1 MPSAIKL
8 TLLAALMLACS
19 ACARFENPIVAEN
32 GQRFDD
38 RLAGRWHAEGKEG
51 TVDMEIRRAGE
62 EGLVVMTTTEAG
74 QEPKSEDFRLVT
86 ARLERQT
93 FASVTDPAKEGA
105 NWVLFRYDVVSPDL
119 LIIYVDKGEAWDDAV
134 KNELLPGKADE
145 SGIEGSKTV
154 TASSEQLREFVL
166 GYGSVS
172 FDDQPA
178 VEFRRV
184 PPG

>member
-1 MPSAIKL
+1 MPAVVKHI
-8 TLLAALMLACS
+8 LLAALLLACS
-19 ACARFENPIVAEN
+19 ACARFENPIVAEE
-32 GQRFDD
+32 GPRFDD
-38 RLAGRWHAEGKEG
+38 RLAGLWHAEGKDG

-62 EGLVVMTTTEAG
+62 EGLVVMSTTEAG

-93 FASVTDPAKEGA
+93 FASVTDPAKKEA

-119 LIIYVDKGEAWDDAV
+119 LILYVDKGAAWDDAV
-134 KNELLPGKADE
+134 KNKLLPGKADE
-145 SGIEGSKTV
+145 SGTEGSKV
-154 TASSEQLREFVL
+154 TASSQQLREFVL
-166 GYGSVS
+166 GYGSVV

-184 PPG
+184 PAD